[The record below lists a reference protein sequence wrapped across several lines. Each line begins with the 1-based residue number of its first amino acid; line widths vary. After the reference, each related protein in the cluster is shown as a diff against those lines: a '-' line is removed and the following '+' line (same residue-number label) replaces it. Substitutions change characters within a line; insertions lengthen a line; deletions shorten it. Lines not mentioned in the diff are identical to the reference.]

1 MLTGGEGFGSECDLE
16 VGTPSSR
23 TQDEVESVSLCNL
36 EAGMLCGVDNKV
48 L

>member
-23 TQDEVESVSLCNL
+23 TQDEVESVRPLKFGGGDVVRS
-36 EAGMLCGVDNKV
+36 G
-48 L
+48 